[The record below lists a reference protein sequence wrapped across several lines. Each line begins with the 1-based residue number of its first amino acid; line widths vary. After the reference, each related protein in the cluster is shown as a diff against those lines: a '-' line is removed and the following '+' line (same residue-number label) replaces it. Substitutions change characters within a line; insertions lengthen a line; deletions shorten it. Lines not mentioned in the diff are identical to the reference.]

1 MSESAIAISDIWKF
15 FGEYPAVRG
24 VNLDIPTGGI
34 IALLG
39 RNGAGKTTL
48 LRMIAGL
55 LPPSRGQI
63 TVGGVSG
70 DSQLHAASI
79 GMVGHGQWLYEDLT
93 ARENLNFFA
102 KLYDVESAEEKINH
116 WLEQVELWTFRDS
129 RVNQFSR
136 GMRQRLTIARA
147 LLHAPPILLLDEPW
161 TSLDDRAMDLL
172 SGLLR
177 RAHTEENHTV
187 LVSSHQLRETLQIA
201 THLAVI
207 DRGKLIFEGP
217 NRDEFRDSPH
227 NFYQRIT

>member
-1 MSESAIAISDIWKF
+1 MSESAIAIQDIWKF

-24 VNLDIPTGGI
+24 VNLNVPTGGI
-34 IALLG
+34 VALLG

-55 LPPSRGQI
+55 LPPSRGRI
-63 TVGGVSG
+63 SIDDVSG
-70 DSQLHAASI
+70 DSQRHAASI
-79 GMVGHGQWLYEDLT
+79 GMVGHGLWLYDDLT
-93 ARENLNFFA
+93 ARENLRFFA
-102 KLYDVESAEEKINH
+102 SLYDIEAAEEKINH

-147 LLHAPPILLLDEPW
+147 LLHKPPILLLDEPW

-172 SGLLR
+172 SELLQ
-177 RAHTEENHTV
+177 RAHTDNHTV
-187 LVSSHQLRETLQIA
+187 LVSSHQLRETLQVA

-207 DRGKLIFEGP
+207 DRGKLIFDGP

>member
-1 MSESAIAISDIWKF
+1 MSDSAIALRDIWKF

-24 VNLDIPTGGI
+24 VSLDVPTGGI
-34 IALLG
+34 VALLG

-55 LPPSRGQI
+55 LAPSRGQVLI
-63 TVGGVSG
+63 GNSPA
-70 DSQLHAASI
+70 DAQQHAAAI
-79 GMVGHGQWLYEDLT
+79 GMVGHGQWLYDDLT
-93 ARENLNFFA
+93 ARENLAFFA
-102 KLYDVESAEEKINH
+102 RLYDVPNAPEKIDH
-116 WLEQVELWTFRDS
+116 WLQQVELWTFRDA

-147 LLHAPPILLLDEPW
+147 LLHAPSILLLDEPW
-161 TSLDDRAMDLL
+161 TALDDRAMDLL
-172 SGLLR
+172 SSLLEH
-177 RAHTEENHTV
+177 AHSENRTV